1 MIQTLQQAKDRKAQQ
16 MMKAASQQKS
26 RASRQKSECARKALR
41 KKTWGY

>member
-16 MMKAASQQKS
+16 QMKAACQQKS

>member
-16 MMKAASQQKS
+16 MMKAACQQKS

>member
-16 MMKAASQQKS
+16 MMKAACQQKS
-26 RASRQKSECARKALR
+26 QASRQKSERARKALR